1 MSGAAFAVARLLAVD
16 PHGLGGV
23 VLRGPPGPAR
33 DAWLAGFREMIS
45 CSDPLEGE
53 YPSPAR
59 GRRWPRAAG
68 SDEGLAEKGVM
79 VDSEPAPQH
88 PHPTRLR
95 RATFSRER
103 EKEETAPWRRLP
115 PCADEGRLLGGLDL
129 AATLATG
136 RPVAAPGLLAE
147 ADGGVLVVP
156 MAERLGRSAAANLA
170 AALDTGEVVTERD
183 GLAGR
188 APARF
193 AAVLLDEGQGDE
205 RVSATLIERLAFT
218 CDLEARPAEEAA
230 ASIEADDIAAARR
243 RVTSVQVPDEVVE
256 ALCATG
262 LAFGVPSLR
271 VATLALRAAKA
282 AAALAGRDAVAKEDA
297 ELAAALV
304 LAPRA
309 TRLPAAEDAPNEAEP
324 EPPAPDAPEPP
335 QPADA
340 ADTPPDEATP
350 GESETKPLP
359 DSVAE
364 ATKAAIPAD
373 LLAALAGAA
382 GGAPRAAAGG
392 KSGAPRQ
399 AATRGRPA
407 GTRRGAPGGGRRLA
421 LVDTLRAAAPWQ
433 PLRRRAAQTETG
445 KAEPGRVL
453 VRREDFRIAR
463 YKQRTEAVTIVCV
476 DASGSA
482 ALNRLAEAKG
492 AVELILADCY
502 VRRDQVAL
510 IAFRGAE
517 AAIVLPP
524 TRSLAR
530 AKRALAGQVG
540 GGGTPLAAGIEA
552 AALLADAVRRK
563 GQTPLVVMMTD
574 GKANMGRDGRPGRA
588 AADGDARAAAT
599 AFRLSGTA
607 AMVLDIAP
615 RPAEQARRLATAMG
629 ATYIAL
635 AYADAG
641 AMSRA
646 AIAARPP
653 S

>member
-1 MSGAAFAVARLLAVD
+1 MIDTVARLLAVD

-23 VLRGPPGPAR
+23 VLRGAPGPAR
-33 DAWLAGFREMIS
+33 DAWLAGFRDCLGRS
-45 CSDPLEGE
+45 SP
-53 YPSPAR
+53 PAR
-59 GRRWPRAAG
+59 GRRWPREAG
-68 SDEGLAEKGVM
+68 SDEGDAGQ
-79 VDSEPAPQH
+79 DEPVAIDPASQH
-88 PHPTRLR
+88 PLPTRLR

-103 EKEETAPWRRLP
+103 EKEDTPYRRLP
-115 PCADEGRLLGGLDL
+115 PGADEGRLLGGLDL

-156 MAERLGRSAAANLA
+156 MAERLGRSAAAHLC

-193 AAVLLDEGQGDE
+193 AAVLLDEGREDE
-205 RVSATLIERLAFT
+205 RAPAALCERLAFAL
-218 CDLEARPAEEAA
+218 DLDR
-230 ASIEADDIAAARR
+230 ASLDDIPFDDENIASARACAPN
-243 RVTSVQVPDEVVE
+243 VAVPDDVME
-256 ALCATG
+256 ALCAAG
-262 LAFGVPSLR
+262 IAFGVPSLR
-271 VATLALRAAKA
+271 VATLAVRAAKA
-282 AAALAGRDAVAKEDA
+282 AAALDGRDRVAAEDA

-309 TRLPAAEDAPNEAEP
+309 TRLPATEDPPDEAEP
-324 EPPAPDAPEPP
+324 DPPEPQP
-335 QPADA
+335 PADA
-340 ADTPPDEATP
+340 ADPPSPDDASQA
-350 GESETKPLP
+350 ESETKPLA
-359 DSVAE
+359 DSVAD
-364 ATKAAIPAD
+364 ATRAAIPAD
-373 LLAALAGAA
+373 LLAALALAA
-382 GGAPRAAAGG
+382 GAPRASTGG
-392 KSGAPRQ
+392 KSGAPRK

-407 GTRRGAPGGGRRLA
+407 GTRRGSPGGGRHLA

-433 PLRRRAAQTETG
+433 PLRRRASGDPSA
-445 KAEPGRVL
+445 KRVL

-510 IAFRGAE
+510 LAFRGERAE
-517 AAIVLPP
+517 LILPP

-530 AKRALAGQVG
+530 AKRALAGQAG
-540 GGGTPLAAGIEA
+540 GGGTPLAAGVEA

-574 GKANMGRDGRPGRA
+574 GKANIGRNGQPGRA
-588 AADGDARAAAT
+588 AADGDAQAAAT
-599 AFRLSGTA
+599 AFRLAGTA
-607 AMVLDIAP
+607 ALVLDIAP
-615 RPAEQARRLATAMG
+615 RPADPARRLAVAMG
-629 ATYIAL
+629 ASYIAL
-635 AYADAG
+635 PYADAG

-646 AIAARPP
+646 VLAARPAGWRD
-653 S
+653 

>member
-1 MSGAAFAVARLLAVD
+1 MSGTAFAVARLLAVD

-23 VLRGPPGPAR
+23 VLRGPPGPVR
-33 DAWLAGFREMIS
+33 DAWLAGFRAIHLREAGKG
-45 CSDPLEGE
+45 DHAQHGKEG
-53 YPSPAR
+53 
-59 GRRWPRAAG
+59 GRRSDAGHSGAAQPNPEPVSFDASKG
-68 SDEGLAEKGVM
+68 SSSVPD
-79 VDSEPAPQH
+79 
-88 PHPTRLR
+88 LR
-95 RATFSRER
+95 FAASGMTSV
-103 EKEETAPWRRLP
+103 PWRRLP
-115 PCADEGRLLGGLDL
+115 PGADEGRLLGGLDL

-156 MAERLGRSAAANLA
+156 MAERLGRSAAAAIA
-170 AALDTGEVVTERD
+170 AALDTGEIVTERD

-193 AAVLLDEGQGDE
+193 TAVLLDEGQGDE
-205 RVSATLIERLAFT
+205 RAPAALIERLAFT
-218 CDLEARPAEEAA
+218 FNLEARTGEEAVSLEA
-230 ASIEADDIAAARR
+230 ADIAAARR
-243 RVTSVQVPDEVVE
+243 RVASVLVPDEIVE

-262 LAFGVPSLR
+262 IAFGVPSLR
-271 VATLALRAAKA
+271 IATLAVRAAKA
-282 AAALAGRDAVAKEDA
+282 AAALAGRDTVAKEDA

-309 TRLPAAEDAPNEAEP
+309 TRLPPTEDAPEEAEP
-324 EPPAPDAPEPP
+324 EPPAPDTPEPP

-340 ADTPPDEATP
+340 TDTPPPDEATP
-350 GESETKPLP
+350 GKSEPMPLS

-373 LLAALAGAA
+373 LLAALAVAA
-382 GGAPRAAAGG
+382 GGAPRAATGG

-407 GTRRGAPGGGRRLA
+407 GTRRGAPGGGRHLA

-445 KAEPGRVL
+445 AEPGRVL

-510 IAFRGAE
+510 IAFRGAD
-517 AAIVLPP
+517 ASIVLPP

-530 AKRALAGQVG
+530 AKRALAGQAG
-540 GGGTPLAAGIEA
+540 GGGTPLAAGVEA

-563 GQTPLVVMMTD
+563 GQTPLVVMLTD
-574 GKANMGRDGRPGRA
+574 GKANIGRGGQPGRA
-588 AADGDARAAAT
+588 AADADAQAAAT

-615 RPAEQARRLATAMG
+615 RPADPARRLAAAMG
-629 ATYIAL
+629 AAYIAL
-635 AYADAG
+635 PYADAG

-646 AIAARPP
+646 VLAARPA

>member
-1 MSGAAFAVARLLAVD
+1 MTTF
-16 PHGLGGV
+16 
-23 VLRGPPGPAR
+23 R
-33 DAWLAGFREMIS
+33 D
-45 CSDPLEGE
+45 
-53 YPSPAR
+53 
-59 GRRWPRAAG
+59 
-68 SDEGLAEKGVM
+68 
-79 VDSEPAPQH
+79 
-88 PHPTRLR
+88 
-95 RATFSRER
+95 
-103 EKEETAPWRRLP
+103 APWRRLP
-115 PCADEGRLLGGLDL
+115 PSADEGRLLGGLDL
-129 AATLATG
+129 AATLASG

-147 ADGGVLVVP
+147 ADGGVIVVA
-156 MAERLGRSAAANLA
+156 MAERLGRSAAAHLC
-170 AALDTGEVVTERD
+170 AALDTGVVVTERD

-193 AAVLLDEGQGDE
+193 AAVLLDEGRDDE
-205 RVSATLIERLAFT
+205 RAPEALVERLAFT
-218 CDLEARPAEEAA
+218 LDLEKASAEPDLLPLEPDEIAGARARVTEVVVP
-230 ASIEADDIAAARR
+230 DDIL
-243 RVTSVQVPDEVVE
+243 E

-271 VATLALRAAKA
+271 VATLAVRAAKA
-282 AAALAGRDAVAKEDA
+282 AAALDGRDAVTREDA

-309 TRLPAAEDAPNEAEP
+309 TRLPAARDDETQEEAEP
-324 EPPAPDAPEPP
+324 PPPEPEAPE

-340 ADTPPDEATP
+340 ADTPPPDEATP
-350 GESETKPLP
+350 GEAQPLA

-364 ATKAAIPAD
+364 ATRAAIPAE

-382 GGAPRAAAGG
+382 AGAPRAASGG

-421 LVDTLRAAAPWQ
+421 LVDTLRGAAPWQ
-433 PLRRRAAQTETG
+433 PLRRRAAG
-445 KAEPGRVL
+445 SEPGRVL
-453 VRREDFRIAR
+453 VRREDFRVAR
-463 YKQRTEAVTIVCV
+463 FKQRSEAVTIVCV

-510 IAFRGAE
+510 IAFRGAG
-517 AAIVLPP
+517 AAVVLPP

-530 AKRALAGQVG
+530 AKRALAGQAG
-540 GGGTPLAAGIEA
+540 GGGTPLAAGVEA
-552 AALLADAVRRK
+552 AALLADAVRRR

-574 GKANMGRDGRPGRA
+574 GKANIGRDGQPGRA
-588 AADGDARAAAT
+588 AADGDAQAAAT
-599 AFRLSGTA
+599 AFRVAGTA
-607 AMVLDIAP
+607 ALVLDIAP
-615 RPAEQARRLATAMG
+615 RPAEPARRLATAMG
-629 ATYIAL
+629 AAYIAL
-635 AYADAG
+635 PYADAG

-646 AIAARPP
+646 VLAARPA